1 MHWSVPRAVGG
12 CHAQLNLHQVTCT
25 EKDGTFTF
33 HREATPGL
41 LTILKTGLVGKGTMN
56 HCCHNCLGAFSVES
70 KLSSLNFLWSMD
82 HSFSKQTRN
91 DSSSD
96 SKLEGLIACYDTAFF
111 YPCTCSGRA
120 KTETIMTQERRSVE
134 TRGWD
139 GGPRAGVMPDTS
151 EEVLGKLSS
160 VL

>member
-12 CHAQLNLHQVTCT
+12 YHAQLNLHQVTCT

-41 LTILKTGLVGKGTMN
+41 LTIFKTGLVGKGTMN

-96 SKLEGLIACYDTAFF
+96 SKLEGLIARYDTAFF

-120 KTETIMTQERRSVE
+120 KTETIKTQEKMSVE